1 MVGTR
6 MPRARMQFLKGD
18 VLMKT
23 DMRGRLDGV
32 AVFVEAAEAGGF
44 ARAAERLALSRSAVG
59 KAIARLETRLGVRLF
74 HRTTRTQN
82 LTEDG
87 QIYYERCLRAIEEL
101 RAAESLLDSG
111 KKEVAGRLRVTMP
124 VLFGRYCVAP
134 VLLEFARQH
143 PKLELELSFSD
154 RPVDMIAEGFDL
166 GIRNG
171 ALGEATGLCARPLAT
186 QPKVLCAARA
196 YLQARGE
203 PDSIEAL
210 ATHDVL
216 IHWRTGH
223 PYPWLLPD
231 ADGRLT
237 EVRLASRLRFDDLEV
252 TADAAVAGMGITWLP
267 HWLVCHR
274 IQAGGADGAVGGSSG
289 RVHGQPCHLAGNGLH
304 ATARAPGHR
313 HAGGEPAARHGCAGA
328 HRASRMAGA
337 TTYHGW
343 PGIVFRPG
351 QESYALM
358 WARPQQASSQRYG
371 SNYGDRNCPQGW
383 LEWATPRGAYLTRL
397 AG

>member
-1 MVGTR
+1 
-6 MPRARMQFLKGD
+6 
-18 VLMKT
+18 MKT

-32 AVFVEAAEAGGF
+32 AVFVEAVEAGGF

-59 KAIARLETRLGVRLF
+59 KAIARLEARLGVRLF

-111 KKEVAGRLRVTMP
+111 KQEVAGRLRVTMP

-134 VLLEFARQH
+134 ILLEFARQH

-186 QPKVLCAARA
+186 QPKVLCAAPA
-196 YLQARGE
+196 YLEKRGQ
-203 PDSIEAL
+203 PDTIEAL
-210 ATHDVL
+210 ANHDVL

-231 ADGRLT
+231 TDGRLT

-274 IQAGGADGAVGGSSG
+274 MDAGALRVLWEDRPAASMDTHAIWPATDYMPLRVRLAIDTLVENLPQVMGVQAPIVHPGWQAQQRVTAGPVSSSG
-289 RVHGQPCHLAGNGLH
+289 RGK
-304 ATARAPGHR
+304 R
-313 HAGGEPAARHGCAGA
+313 
-328 HRASRMAGA
+328 RM
-337 TTYHGW
+337 
-343 PGIVFRPG
+343 R
-351 QESYALM
+351 
-358 WARPQQASSQRYG
+358 
-371 SNYGDRNCPQGW
+371 
-383 LEWATPRGAYLTRL
+383 
-397 AG
+397 